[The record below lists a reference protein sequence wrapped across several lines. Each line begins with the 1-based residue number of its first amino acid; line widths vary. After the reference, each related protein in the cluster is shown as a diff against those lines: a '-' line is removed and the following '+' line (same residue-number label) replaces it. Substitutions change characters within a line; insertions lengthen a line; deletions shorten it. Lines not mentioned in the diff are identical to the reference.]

1 MHLLVTLGVMLVVI
15 ATIPLLVRLGRRQA
29 KGRMGG
35 AALMLGLAFGHLFDP
50 AKAQATESL
59 QKRREQGEAA
69 GEEAAAPPLG
79 TSPKHLSE

>member
-1 MHLLVTLGVMLVVI
+1 MLPWAVAAAIVL
-15 ATIPLLVRLGRRQA
+15 AIPLLVRWGLGRTRGKA
-29 KGRMGG
+29 GA

-50 AKAQATESL
+50 ARAEATESL

-69 GEEAAAPPLG
+69 GEEAGAPPLG